1 MVFAMMKQTIKIVIL
16 MEAIVVDHV
25 STLTTVQAAIAKKD
39 LLENLLQTFFLVMVF
54 AMINTTTRPV
64 ASTMVIVACLIL
76 KETIALNA
84 NVI

>member
-54 AMINTTTRPV
+54 AMTNTTTWPV

-84 NVI
+84 NVM